1 MTVEFAYGCLY
12 IGVLIV
18 LAALIGLMVVRAIIG
33 PRITDRILSIN
44 VLGTLVISAIAVLS
58 RYLDEG
64 YLLDVALI
72 YTMISFVSV
81 LIMASVY
88 IPAVRRK
95 TRKLRKTKNEKRR
108 GGREDDRLDTVCH
121 NGGAHNRRP
130 SVLYLGGCG
139 VLAV

>member
-88 IPAVRRK
+88 IPARPFRGPLEEDK
-95 TRKLRKTKNEKRR
+95 KAPETRKRKKTGRKRR
-108 GGREDDRLDTVCH
+108 
-121 NGGAHNRRP
+121 
-130 SVLYLGGCG
+130 
-139 VLAV
+139 

>member
-88 IPAVRRK
+88 IPARPFRGPVGAAAMSSPEEDKKTPENKKRK
-95 TRKLRKTKNEKRR
+95 KTGRKRR
-108 GGREDDRLDTVCH
+108 
-121 NGGAHNRRP
+121 
-130 SVLYLGGCG
+130 
-139 VLAV
+139 